1 MKKDLILAGVG
12 GQGILSIAFVI
23 DNAVLDKGWKF
34 RQAEVHGMAQRGGAV
49 QSHLRYSDKNI
60 WSDLVPVGSADVVLA
75 VEPLESLR
83 YIDCLSEDGM
93 MIVSST
99 PYINIP
105 DYPEMDEIISNIKKI
120 PKHVLIDSEE
130 LAKEAGSSR
139 AQNIVMLGASSKWL
153 GIEEELLKKYITM
166 AFERKGEAIVQ
177 MNHKAFDLGRD
188 AAEKYKV

>member
-1 MKKDLILAGVG
+1 
-12 GQGILSIAFVI
+12 
-23 DNAVLDKGWKF
+23 
-34 RQAEVHGMAQRGGAV
+34 MAQRGGAV
-49 QSHLRYSDKNI
+49 QSHLRYSDTNI

-83 YIDCLSEDGM
+83 YLDYLSGDGM

-105 DYPEMDEIISNIKKI
+105 DYPKMDEIITQVKKI

-130 LAKEAGSSR
+130 LAKEAGNSR
-139 AQNIVMLGASSKWL
+139 AQNMVMLGASSNWL
-153 GIEEELLKKYITM
+153 GIEEEILKKYITM
-166 AFERKGEAIVQ
+166 AFERKGEAIVE
-177 MNHKAFDLGRD
+177 MNHRAFDLGRD